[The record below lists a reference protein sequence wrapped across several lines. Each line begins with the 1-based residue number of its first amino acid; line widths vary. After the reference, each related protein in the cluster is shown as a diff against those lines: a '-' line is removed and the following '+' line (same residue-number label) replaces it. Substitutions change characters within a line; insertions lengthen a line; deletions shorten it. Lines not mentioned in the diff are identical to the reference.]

1 MAIRGPP
8 EPGRTG
14 LARRLALLP
23 DDQLVGLAAGG
34 DRAAFGELARRHA
47 RFVRDLMRRMGADA
61 ALADDLTQDAFIDA
75 MRSLPGYRLEAPFT
89 GWIRTVAARLY
100 LKRKYKDARLVVM
113 AEPLDAETADE
124 GGVDH
129 GVRMDL
135 NAALQTL
142 SAAERT
148 CVTLCHGAGLTGQ
161 EIADALDAPLGTV
174 KSHVTRGLEKLRW
187 RLKLYKE
194 NTDD

>member
-8 EPGRTG
+8 ESGRT
-14 LARRLALLP
+14 ALALLP

-34 DRAAFGELARRHA
+34 DRAAYGELARRHA
-47 RFVRDLMRRMGADA
+47 RFVRDLLRRMGADA

-89 GWIRTVAARLY
+89 AWIRTVAARIY
-100 LKRKYKDARLVVM
+100 LKRKRRDARLVVM
-113 AEPLDAETADE
+113 AEPVGAETPDE
-124 GGVDH
+124 GRIDDGA
-129 GVRMDL
+129 RMDL

-161 EIADALDAPLGTV
+161 EIADALELPLGTV

-187 RLKLYKE
+187 RLRLHRE
-194 NTDD
+194 RR

>member
-8 EPGRTG
+8 QLQATG

-34 DRAAFGELARRHA
+34 DRSAYGELARRHTK
-47 RFVRDLMRRMGADA
+47 FVRDLMRRMGADQA
-61 ALADDLTQDAFIDA
+61 TADDLTQDAFIDA

-89 GWIRTVAARLY
+89 AWIRTVAARLY
-100 LKRKYKDARLVVM
+100 LKRKSKDARLVVM
-113 AEPLDAETADE
+113 AEPVDAGAPGESI
-124 GGVDH
+124 DH
-129 GVRMDL
+129 GARMDL
-135 NAALQTL
+135 NAALATL
-142 SAAERT
+142 SEAERT

-161 EIADALDAPLGTV
+161 EIADALDVPLGTV

-187 RLKLYKE
+187 RLKIDSEK
-194 NTDD
+194 TR

>member
-1 MAIRGPP
+1 MAIRGPS
-8 EPGRTG
+8 EAGQTG

-34 DRAAFGELARRHA
+34 DRAAYGELARRHA

-61 ALADDLTQDAFIDA
+61 ATADDLTQDAFIDA
-75 MRSLPGYRLEAPFT
+75 MRSLPSYRLEAPFT
-89 GWIRTVAARLY
+89 AWIRTVAARLY
-100 LKRKYKDARLVVM
+100 LKRKYKDAKTIVM
-113 AEPLDAETADE
+113 AEPLDAGAPDE
-124 GGVDH
+124 SRIDA

-161 EIADALDAPLGTV
+161 EIAHALDVPLGTV
-174 KSHVTRGLEKLRW
+174 KSHVTRGLEKLRR
-187 RLKLYKE
+187 RLKLYAE
-194 NTDD
+194 SAP